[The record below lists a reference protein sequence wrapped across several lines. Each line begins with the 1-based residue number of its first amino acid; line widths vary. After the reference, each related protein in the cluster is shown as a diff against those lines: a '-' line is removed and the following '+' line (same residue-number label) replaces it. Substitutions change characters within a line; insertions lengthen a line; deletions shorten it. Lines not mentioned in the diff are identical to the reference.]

1 MTRAV
6 ARALDYA
13 FADLGVR
20 RVRAAAAVGNDA
32 SHHVLRSN
40 GLVHWGTE
48 RMGIEVRGGRADLVW
63 YDLLVEEWRA
73 SRHSAGRLIT
83 G

>member
-1 MTRAV
+1 
-6 ARALDYA
+6 
-13 FADLGVR
+13 
-20 RVRAAAAVGNDA
+20 
-32 SHHVLRSN
+32 
-40 GLVHWGTE
+40 
-48 RMGIEVRGGRADLVW
+48 MGIEVRGGRADLVW